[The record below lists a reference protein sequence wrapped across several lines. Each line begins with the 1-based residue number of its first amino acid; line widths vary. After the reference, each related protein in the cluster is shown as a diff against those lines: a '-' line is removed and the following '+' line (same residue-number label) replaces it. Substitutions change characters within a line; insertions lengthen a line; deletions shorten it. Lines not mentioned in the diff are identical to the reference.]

1 MARPREGDKRELI
14 METATAVFGEQGF
27 TSTTIKDIAEKAGIA
42 PGSIYTYFA
51 DKEELFRATVGH
63 GWQTL
68 LDEIRALQGA
78 PQDFTASFRRL
89 IDVGMDLLKKA
100 FPLLRGMLFDASRMN
115 LLQQYLQELFGE
127 IDKLIIE
134 TGEHQVLRVNPD
146 RSRRLTGV
154 KVVVLGTLMA
164 ASLTSADLLEAEI
177 EALKTNLMDLVLGS
191 LDGATS
197 Q

>member
-1 MARPREGDKRELI
+1 MD
-14 METATAVFGEQGF
+14 
-27 TSTTIKDIAEKAGIA
+27 D
-42 PGSIYTYFA
+42 
-51 DKEELFRATVGH
+51 
-63 GWQTL
+63 
-68 LDEIRALQGA
+68 
-78 PQDFTASFRRL
+78 ASFRRL

-197 Q
+197 P